1 MLPISNKFVCV
12 CEKYGLGRPHS
23 ISKSTWY
30 EHLQQAST
38 EEEKARIRAAEA
50 LHTYDNTMQDHSLP
64 EQPQDDQSVAS
75 GSSLPPSSRRAA
87 AIQTLAKRARENQ
100 DTRRVGRRNVL
111 KVPRLTSRIS
121 QCVMM
126 MTIWYTDDVPVPLAD
141 PDEHPGNFADQHEVP
156 VPNNNPPITPGDV
169 ADQHEVPVP
178 NNAPPITPG
187 DVPISTKFPSQQ

>member
-100 DTRRVGRRNVL
+100 DTRRVGRR
-111 KVPRLTSRIS
+111 KCAQSTSIDQSDITMRDDDDNLMMYLCLSLIRMSILAIS
-121 QCVMM
+121 
-126 MTIWYTDDVPVPLAD
+126 L
-141 PDEHPGNFADQHEVP
+141 
-156 VPNNNPPITPGDV
+156 
-169 ADQHEVPVP
+169 
-178 NNAPPITPG
+178 
-187 DVPISTKFPSQQ
+187 ISTKFPSPTITHP